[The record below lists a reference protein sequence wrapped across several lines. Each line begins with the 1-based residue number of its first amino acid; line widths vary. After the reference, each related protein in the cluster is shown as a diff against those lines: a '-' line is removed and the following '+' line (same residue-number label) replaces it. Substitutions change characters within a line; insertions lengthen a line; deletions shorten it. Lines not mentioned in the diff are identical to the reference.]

1 MKKIWFRSRLILGTA
16 ALLYGCGGEPAA
28 PPAVLAPT
36 PGGPA
41 LEVDAH
47 VAHRDRS
54 VNLPT
59 LSWLQPRRN
68 VPIGSAPKDVALG
81 TLRGLAQPYRL
92 SEAALGTAQLRTIH
106 DSGNGPLIA
115 HFDQKVDGMEV
126 FRSSMKIGMD
136 RGATPVVASGYLAPQ
151 VRPITQSFSLDE
163 TAAVAAA
170 FHAMQNGKVV
180 VNDVHRTRNI
190 DDAAP
195 GPYAS
200 LAVAGSA
207 ASGETMVGPARSKRL
222 WYPTTAGLLPAY
234 YVELTVG
241 RNDST
246 DSKMVSFVVSAVD
259 GEILFTKDLTE
270 ADAFTYRVWADTS
283 GRYTPWDSPA
293 GNDFTP
299 HPTGLNDSSAP
310 GGVLPAALVKLQN
323 APFNRRNDPWLPAD
337 ASDTDGNNVFAYAD
351 LAAPDGFGP
360 GDVRVTTTSAQTFD
374 RVFDS
379 TEDAAATTAAAVG
392 THLFYVL
399 NYMHDFFYE
408 AGWDEISNNQQKDNF
423 GRGGLG
429 GDAIRAEAQD
439 SGGTNNANASTPA
452 DGNAP
457 RIQMYLWTPAF
468 TRTTITAPAGM
479 AGMLVA
485 GAAQSSPRTYNVSAD
500 VVLVN
505 DGSAAPTT
513 GCAATFANAA
523 AVAGK
528 IALVDRGG
536 CNFTVKIKNAQ
547 VNGAVGTIIA
557 NNAAGAGAFGPGGTD
572 PTITIPG
579 IGISLEDGV
588 TLKAALAGT
597 VTMRLVGGRNVRD
610 GSIDTGIV
618 AHEWGHTMSNRLIGN
633 ASGLSSLQGRGM
645 GEGWSDFVAM
655 LTTVRPEDA
664 AVAANANWNGVYPV
678 GAWAEW
684 AINSPIWY
692 EGIRRYPYSA
702 DMSKNPL
709 TFKHIEDDTAL
720 PTTPAPAYGADGADN
735 SEVHNTGEVWNTM
748 LWDCYVAML
757 RDTARYTFEQ
767 ANLRMRQYL
776 VAGLKMTPNAPTI
789 LEARDA
795 LLAAVYATDQ
805 QDFQLF
811 WKAFAR
817 RGAGIGALGPDR
829 SDQANSPVT
838 ESFIVGNDLSIE
850 SITVTDSVKS
860 CDRDGVLDNN
870 ETGVVSVRIHNEG
883 SGDLAATT
891 VKLTSSSA
899 NVTFK
904 GQATT
909 TLNVPTIRPAQS
921 VTVTAEV
928 AMAGAAA
935 LTPYDI
941 QVDVDEPT
949 LQNPRT
955 ITRTYQGLG
964 QFDDVVKTSAIGN
977 GNFVDPAW
985 TVANSTDPALES
997 SFRWEI
1003 LPGPR
1008 ASGVWHCPDHDGEAD
1023 HYLITP
1029 PLQVNAAGN
1038 FDFTVTHRYQW
1049 EYDDSVTPFDYY
1061 DGSVIEISDDAGK
1074 TWTDLGPKMTMGGYN
1089 ATLVGGT
1096 SANPLAGQMA
1106 FGGES
1111 TNFEVLGV
1119 PGYVTTTV
1127 ELGTAYAG
1135 KTVRVR
1141 FRGGTDQASG
1151 FSGWFVQQVAFNNLQ
1166 NTPFG
1171 SRVADRGLCVPE
1183 PTSNIVIK
1191 ASSDA
1196 ARVPSGYRV
1205 QLLASTVED
1214 AGKPV
1219 TFTWSQVSGPQV
1231 SLSSTTEANP
1241 QFSAPTVTADTPVVF
1256 QVVGSDGTAQ
1266 SSAQMVTITVITAG
1280 SSTGTTDGS
1289 GGCSCHYGGQMP
1301 LGSSVSDL
1309 LLAGMALFWSR
1320 RRRK

>member
-28 PPAVLAPT
+28 PPAVLLPA

-41 LEVDAH
+41 LEVDAR

-59 LSWLQPRRN
+59 LSWLQPRRS
-68 VPIGSAPKDVALG
+68 VPIGSNPKDIALG
-81 TLRGLAQPYRL
+81 TLRGLAKPYRL
-92 SEAALGTAQLRTIH
+92 SEATLASAQLRTIH
-106 DSGNGPLIA
+106 DAGNGPLIA
-115 HFDQKVDGMEV
+115 QFDQKVDGMEV

-136 RGATPVVASGYLAPQ
+136 RGANPVVASGYLAPQ
-151 VRPITQSFSLDE
+151 VRPITTSFALDE

-180 VNDVHRTRNI
+180 VNDVHRTPN
-190 DDAAP
+190 DATP

-207 ASGETMVGPARSKRL
+207 GSGVTMTGPARSKRL
-222 WYPTTAGLLPAY
+222 WYPTSAGLLPAY
-234 YVELTVG
+234 YVELNAG
-241 RNDST
+241 RSDST

-259 GEILFTKDLTE
+259 GAILFTKDLTE
-270 ADAFTYRVWADTS
+270 ADAFTYRVWADNS

-310 GGVLPAALVKLQN
+310 GVLPAALVKLQN

-337 ASDTDGNNVFAYAD
+337 ATNTEGNNVFAYAD

-360 GDVRVTTTSAQTFD
+360 GDVRVTTTAAQTFD
-374 RVFDS
+374 RVFDPTADS
-379 TEDAAATTAAAVG
+379 VAATAPAVG

-408 AGWDEISNNQQKDNF
+408 AGWDEISNNQQTDNF

-439 SGGTNNANASTPA
+439 YGGTNNANASTPA
-452 DGNAP
+452 DGNGP
-457 RIQMYLWTPAF
+457 RIQMYLWTPAL

-479 AGMLVA
+479 AGMLTA
-485 GAAQSSPRTYNVSAD
+485 GSASSNPKTYNVTAD
-500 VVLVN
+500 LVLVN

-513 GCAATFANAA
+513 ACAATFTNAA
-523 AVAGK
+523 ALAGK
-528 IALVDRGG
+528 IALIDRGG
-536 CNFTVKIKNAQ
+536 CSFAIKIKNAQ
-547 VNGAVGTIIA
+547 VNGAVGAIIA
-557 NNAAGAGAFGPGGTD
+557 NNTAAGAFGLLSDD

-579 IGISLEDGV
+579 IGISQADG
-588 TLKAALAGT
+588 AALKTSLGAGA
-597 VTMRLVGGRNVRD
+597 VTIRLLGSRNTRD
-610 GSIDTGIV
+610 GSLDTGII

-633 ASGLSSLQGRGM
+633 ASGLSSIQGRGM
-645 GEGWSDFVAM
+645 GEGWSDFIAM
-655 LTTVRPEDA
+655 LATVRPEDA

-678 GAWAEW
+678 GAWADW
-684 AINSPIWY
+684 AINSPVWY

-702 DMSKNPL
+702 DLTKNPL
-709 TFKHIEDDTAL
+709 TFKHIEDGTAL
-720 PTTPAPAYGADGADN
+720 PATPIPAYGADGADN
-735 SEVHNTGEVWNTM
+735 SEVHNTGEVWNAM
-748 LWDCYVAML
+748 LWDCYVGML
-757 RDTARYTFEQ
+757 RDTTRYTFEQ

-795 LLAAVYATDQ
+795 LLAAAYATDQ

-829 SDQANSPVT
+829 NDQTNSPVT
-838 ESFIVGNDLSIE
+838 ESFIVGNDLALE

-870 ETGVVSVRIHNEG
+870 ETGLVSVRIRNEG
-883 SGDLAATT
+883 SGDLASTT
-891 VKLTSSSA
+891 LKLTSSSA
-899 NVTFK
+899 NVTFN
-904 GQATT
+904 GQSSITINA
-909 TLNVPTIRPAQS
+909 PTIRPAQS
-921 VTVTAEV
+921 VTVTTQV

-935 LTPYDI
+935 MTPYDI
-941 QVDVDEPT
+941 QVDVMEPT
-949 LQNPRT
+949 LQTPRT
-955 ITRTYQGLG
+955 ITKTYQGLG
-964 QFDDVVKTSAIGN
+964 QFDDVVKTSAIGT

-985 TVANSTDPALES
+985 TVANSPDPALES
-997 SFRWEI
+997 SFRWEV

-1008 ASGVWHCPDHDGEAD
+1008 SSGVWHCPDHDGEAD

-1029 PLQVNAAGN
+1029 PLQVKAAGN
-1038 FDFTVTHRYQW
+1038 FDFTVTHRYDW
-1049 EYDDSVTPFDYY
+1049 EVDNSATPPDYY

-1074 TWTDLGPKMTMGGYN
+1074 TWTDLGPKITMEGYN

-1106 FGGES
+1106 FGGQS

-1127 ELGTAYAG
+1127 DLGAAYAG
-1135 KTVRVR
+1135 KTVQVR

-1151 FSGWFVQQVAFNNLQ
+1151 FSGWFVQQAAFNNLQ

-1171 SRVADRGLCVPE
+1171 SRVADRGLCVAE
-1183 PTSNIVIK
+1183 PTSSIVIK

-1219 TFTWSQVSGPQV
+1219 TYTWSQVSGPQV
-1231 SLSSTTEANP
+1231 ELSSTTDANP
-1241 QFSAPTVTADTPVVF
+1241 QFSAPTVTADTPIVL

-1266 SSAQMVTITVITAG
+1266 SSPQMVTITVITAG
-1280 SSTGTTDGS
+1280 SSSGTTGGS
-1289 GGCSCHYGGQMP
+1289 GGCGCHYVGQMP